1 MLRDG
6 VCGTIENVLRGE
18 NADDGIVDYNSWQ
31 ESDEGR
37 KLSNTLDKD
46 IVLAEGWWWLF
57 LLWGVEQRY

>member
-1 MLRDG
+1 MLRDD
-6 VCGTIENVLRGE
+6 VCGTIETVLRGE

>member
-1 MLRDG
+1 MLRDD